1 MRSLVFL
8 FSGGVKAHELSPIR
22 TERHFRGY
30 FRIAGHTPATALF
43 LLDLNLGKGSFEPEK
58 LLYIP
63 SAVVSWWNG
72 DTHLPFCFCQTEAA
86 ITFPACFLPLQVASW
101 VAV

>member
-1 MRSLVFL
+1 MSCRRSGQNAIF
-8 FSGGVKAHELSPIR
+8 GVTSALQVIR
-22 TERHFRGY
+22 
-30 FRIAGHTPATALF
+30 PATALF